1 MSLSEEGS
9 AGSGEQPPEMPEE
22 EVPAPVWAK
31 LVLVAAPFVVAALVY
46 LLVRNLGG

>member
-1 MSLSEEGS
+1 MVVSGGGPH
-9 AGSGEQPPEMPEE
+9 GSGDRHPETPEE

-31 LVLVAAPFVVAALVY
+31 LVLVAAPFVVAVLVY